1 MTPNKH
7 RGDVP
12 VTLVVA
18 GVPKQFILRPSFQ
31 ALSDCEEETGLE
43 LPALFQAVLTLRLGI
58 RRTAAVLAAGL
69 RGSGEPATIETVG
82 DMLAATGLSEV
93 QASVAKF
100 LLSGLT
106 AGQKLGEADAA
117 KLGVWDTRF
126 AASSVQPAA
135 S

>member
-12 VTLVVA
+12 VTLKVGGKA
-18 GVPKQFILRPSFQ
+18 KQFTLRPTFE
-31 ALSDCEEETGLE
+31 ALAECEEETGLE
-43 LPALFQAVLTLRLGI
+43 LPALFQSVLTFRLGI
-58 RRTAAVLAAGL
+58 KRTAAVLAAGL
-69 RGSGEPATIETVG
+69 RASGEPATVERAG
-82 DMLAATGLSEV
+82 DMLADTGLSEV
-93 QASVAKF
+93 HAPVARF

-106 AGQKLGEADAA
+106 GGQKLGEADAA

-126 AASSVQPAA
+126 AASSGSGAA

>member
-12 VTLVVA
+12 ISLTVGGKA
-18 GVPKQFILRPSFQ
+18 KQFVLRPSFS
-31 ALSDCEEETGLE
+31 ALSECEEESGLE
-43 LPALFQAVLTLRLGI
+43 LPALFQAVLTFRLGI
-58 RRTAAVLAAGL
+58 KRTAAVVAAGL
-69 RGSGEPATIETVG
+69 RGAGEPATVETAG

-93 QASVAKF
+93 QGAVARF

-106 AGQKLGEADAA
+106 GGQKLGEADAA

-126 AASSVQPAA
+126 AASSGSRAD